1 MGSPLFVRRAVS
13 NHQSF
18 IHLHLIPMGGKNKYF
33 SNISKKGHNIH
44 SFWIHLRH
52 KPPPET
58 VTVATQMPPDYWF
71 QAQVSG
77 LEVGCHP
84 GRQMA
89 VGKNLDLYVK
99 ITAHCQKY
107 NAYCCCQVAKL
118 CLTLCNPMDCNMPGS
133 FVLHYLLE
141 LTQMHVH

>member
-1 MGSPLFVRRAVS
+1 MGSPVCQKGCQ
-13 NHQSF
+13 QSSGC
-18 IHLHLIPMGGKNKYF
+18 ILLHLIPVGGKIGVFFLTFPRKAITFTLFDTFKAQTHTQN
-33 SNISKKGHNIH
+33 SH
-44 SFWIHLRH
+44 SGQ
-52 KPPPET
+52 
-58 VTVATQMPPDYWF
+58 VDATRLLL
-71 QAQVSG
+71 QAQVSC
-77 LEVGCHP
+77 LEVECHP
-84 GRQMA
+84 GRYTA
-89 VGKNLDLYVK
+89 LGKNLDLYVK